1 MRAAPFRPAEG
12 ASAATSRSI
21 PFSYLGV
28 DGRLGCLLRV
38 HGQLA
43 SVLLL
48 DGPEPPP
55 VVALGAAR
63 GREAREGFLGLAHDS
78 RKVSGER
85 NEKSF
90 ARDRAKE
97 KKGRAKSERLE
108 RGKNAA
114 ELLES
119 RGAREEKS
127 FLLSFHHRLQRED
140 VVVVVVSRLRNQTA
154 PSPPSLVRLSA
165 VLSALRSRGARTAD
179 SSEAEKEKTPAS
191 LIASLLPRRRLSA
204 APATSDTSGPRST
217 PCARFPRATPRS
229 CSEARSH
236 RSFRGP
242 QTLASARFGPE
253 SGAGKHPRLP
263 RFSFGNL
270 VRRRRN

>member
-127 FLLSFHHRLQRED
+127 FLPSFHHRLQRED

-154 PSPPSLVRLSA
+154 HPLRPLLSDSPPSSPLCARGVQGQRT
-165 VLSALRSRGARTAD
+165 ALRQR
-179 SSEAEKEKTPAS
+179 KKK
-191 LIASLLPRRRLSA
+191 LLLLLSLLPRRRLSA

-242 QTLASARFGPE
+242 
-253 SGAGKHPRLP
+253 
-263 RFSFGNL
+263 
-270 VRRRRN
+270 

>member
-119 RGAREEKS
+119 RGAREEKT

-191 LIASLLPRRRLSA
+191 LIASSSA
-204 APATSDTSGPRST
+204 ASLGGASNVGHIGSAFDPLRSLSS
-217 PCARFPRATPRS
+217 R
-229 CSEARSH
+229 H
-236 RSFRGP
+236 
-242 QTLASARFGPE
+242 SA
-253 SGAGKHPRLP
+253 
-263 RFSFGNL
+263 L
-270 VRRRRN
+270 VL

>member
-12 ASAATSRSI
+12 AFAATSRSI

-108 RGKNAA
+108 GKKRGGA
-114 ELLES
+114 
-119 RGAREEKS
+119 AREPRRERGEIISSLFPSSSSKGGRRCRCRFSSSKS
-127 FLLSFHHRLQRED
+127 DSI
-140 VVVVVVSRLRNQTA
+140 
-154 PSPPSLVRLSA
+154 
-165 VLSALRSRGARTAD
+165 LSAL
-179 SSEAEKEKTPAS
+179 
-191 LIASLLPRRRLSA
+191 
-204 APATSDTSGPRST
+204 
-217 PCARFPRATPRS
+217 S
-229 CSEARSH
+229 C
-236 RSFRGP
+236 
-242 QTLASARFGPE
+242 QTLRRPLRSALAGCKD
-253 SGAGKHPRLP
+253 SGQL
-263 RFSFGNL
+263 
-270 VRRRRN
+270 